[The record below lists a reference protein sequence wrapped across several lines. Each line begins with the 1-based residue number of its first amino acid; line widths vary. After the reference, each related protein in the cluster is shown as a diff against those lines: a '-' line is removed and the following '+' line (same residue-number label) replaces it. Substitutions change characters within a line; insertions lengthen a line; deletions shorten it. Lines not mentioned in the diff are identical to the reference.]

1 MTDQTAT
8 GTAGEALPDDLPAN
22 PYLASRRAWNA
33 HVGAL
38 VASRRIWQLV
48 GLIALLIVLASVG
61 GLVHIGSQSR
71 FVPYVVEVDKL
82 GQPLAVGVADRATPA
97 DPRVIRAT
105 LATFISDL
113 RTVTPDTALQ
123 RRAILRAYAVL
134 AAGNAA
140 THKTNEW
147 FNGTDTINP
156 FKRAATETV
165 SVQIESVL
173 AQSAESWQVDWIET
187 VHDRSGKPTSAPARM
202 RALVS
207 VQVANQ
213 PSDASEQQLRD
224 NPLGIFITDFSWS
237 RQN

>member
-1 MTDQTAT
+1 MTDQTGACA
-8 GTAGEALPDDLPAN
+8 AGAPLPDDQPAN

-48 GLIALLIVLASVG
+48 GLIALLIVLACVG
-61 GLVHIGSQSR
+61 GLVHIGSQSK

-82 GQPLAVGVADRATPA
+82 GQPLAVGIADRATPA
-97 DPRVIRAT
+97 DPRVIRST
-105 LATFISDL
+105 LATFITDL
-113 RTVTPDTALQ
+113 RTVTPDAALQ
-123 RRAILRAYAVL
+123 RKAIFRAYAVL
-134 AAGNAA
+134 GMGAAA

-147 FNGTDTINP
+147 FNGAGNISP

-165 SVQIESVL
+165 SVQIDSVL
-173 AQSAESWQVDWIET
+173 AQSATSWQVDWIES
-187 VHDRSGKPTSAPARM
+187 VHDRSGKPTSAPTRM

-207 VQVANQ
+207 VQVADQ